1 MAVLADPRDII
12 EVLSGMSD
20 LLKTLTDGG
29 ISIAGI
35 KKFFQKLYKKIVAW
49 IRFTI
54 WVEIAFIIVFLFHC
68 AKPDGGRGTCILA
81 EDSGIDNVK
90 TINMKEFFASGA
102 TPNENNYSS
111 GGQRT
116 NWFDTG
122 FITDGKPLI
131 VYASGE
137 YFPWG
142 KKQTERITGY
152 HTGIAKVEDGEF
164 ETKVQIT
171 DDYQECEFNT
181 DIKFQNDDSE
191 IMRIVYANQLTRYTG
206 QNKNN
211 REGGYSYAL
220 AQLGSQSD
228 CIVGNNCFGSNIVKT
243 DGIAQV
249 DYPTGCVLK
258 NGAGIY
264 MRIGGPDVKYAYHI
278 KNTYVPLLE
287 KECLLGDDGLCEWK
301 YKDKTN
307 LGSVNVAQ
315 VPFGLPIQIYNQEA
329 TNFTIF
335 EDIRSN
341 LIKNLT
347 PITKYQWKEKQLT
360 YKFTTLERVP
370 NKSKSCEKEGLTD
383 TTKYQTLNDVCYQ
396 TITKEMTNDELLNHS
411 CQEFSTD
418 LLHPDELCPPPK
430 DKRIW
435 IKPADTFYEDD
446 EGIITLLFA
455 SGAKNTNSQKAV
467 SYAKNGFQLSWIQ
480 TVLYTIIE
488 PLWGEQLETEPTINL
503 INRENSDSD
512 GTIEICHK
520 KGKTLFYSKYKGN
533 YIIKTAKYAT
543 TGMIMQMSDTSQPTV
558 SLYDIFYSS
567 KIEGKKDCL
576 TLKARDANHVPDY
589 HNVNHKMHDGVATWL
604 IQIDN
609 IQDGLFFQIR
619 DNIMKSGHFQMV
631 RIMIAV
637 WFVFSFGIG
646 FLNKKKIITFFGES
660 SILHDWKHF
669 LICMWMTDYKNYALI
684 DEMLWPALFH
694 GAESLATILFEAGS
708 DVFGSSLNPDN
719 PYEYFNNIINMVT
732 SKELIFKL
740 MSIGTNFDGVVFSLF
755 FLYFP
760 MCFLTCVELFKA
772 VMIPISMVC
781 LTVFGVGQVMM
792 LMPVYALASFF
803 KSQKDVL
810 KKTMKQ
816 LMQEFV
822 HFALE
827 LGFFGIFI
835 GIVYGKFLKSI
846 DIKICWDKQIE
857 YKLFYIF
864 PLTFENW
871 LIKDNHQ
878 SLKGMW
884 SLTKTM
890 AGCWGLS
897 FIAQY
902 ACQVAT
908 MLADKLCKS
917 GGLGLGLRQASVY
930 GNMAGNL
937 LNKAIKIS
945 TSIAATAVDLSGT
958 GIKGLLGFGG
968 VGSKAID
975 DLTQG
980 IKEIS
985 GTLREGVPN
994 LQNDIKTIYGLQ
1006 DTKQNSSDNKSNENK
1021 ETPSSNKNQDGGA
1034 IGRNNEGDKESSSSN
1049 KNQDGGAIGRNNE
1062 DINSES
1068 RAHSAIEDAKK
1079 TLGMN
1084 IDKKTK
1090 NGNHGDIL
1098 GNNILDPRKRK
1109 PARSHNNGINNNMLE
1124 QYKKSL
1130 EEKQDEK
1137 KKQDEEISRGAGM
1150 QSGFE
1155 GLKTNE
1161 DAGLK
1166 DNKDAG
1172 LKDNKDAGL
1181 KNAIA
1186 GNEKNNE
1193 EELKK
1198 QEEKK
1203 EKEEAERKAKEEK
1216 LKQQQEAIEE
1226 IEKQKKL
1233 QQEAEEKAK
1242 QEAIKKEQ
1250 ENTERLERMKKEAEE
1265 QRQREEKERIERAQ
1279 KEEEEKRQAELAK
1292 QKAEEEKAHQEMVM
1306 KAAQKLERKPQPA
1319 QQQSSRKQSQWG
1331 YVQDKWS
1338 ALSSGKSVWQKRD
1351 LKTHYLDSKRVWHKK
1366 K

>member
-1 MAVLADPRDII
+1 MAILADPRDII

-29 ISIAGI
+29 ISVANI
-35 KKFFQKLYKKIVAW
+35 KKFFQKLVKKLIAW

-142 KKQTERITGY
+142 KKQTEKITGY

-228 CIVGNNCFGSNIVKT
+228 CIVGNNCFGSNIVQT
-243 DGIAQV
+243 DGVAQV

-301 YKDKTN
+301 YKDKTT

-347 PITKYQWKEKQLT
+347 PITKYQWKEKQLA
-360 YKFTTLERVP
+360 YKFTTLEKVAG
-370 NKSKSCEKEGLTD
+370 KVGSCEKNNLTD
-383 TTKYQTLNDVCYQ
+383 TTKYQTINDVCYQ

-430 DKRIW
+430 EKRIW

-455 SGAKNTNSQKAV
+455 SGAKNTNSQKSV

-480 TVLYTIIE
+480 NVLYTIIE
-488 PLWGEQLETEPTINL
+488 PVWGEQLETEPTINL

-543 TGMIMQMSDTSQPTV
+543 TGMIMQMSDTSQSTV

-589 HNVNHKMHDGVATWL
+589 HNVNQKMHDGVATWL

-619 DNIMKSGHFQMV
+619 DKLMTSGYFQMA

-646 FLNKKKIITFFGES
+646 FLNKKKIITFWGES
-660 SILHDWKHF
+660 NILHDWKHF
-669 LICMWMTDYKNYALI
+669 LICMWATDYNNYALI

-740 MSIGTNFDGVVFSLF
+740 MSIGTNFDGVVFTLF

-760 MCFLTCVELFKA
+760 ICFLTCVELFKA

-857 YKLFYIF
+857 DYKLFYIF

-902 ACQVAT
+902 ACQIAT

-930 GNMAGNL
+930 GNIAGNL
-937 LNKAIKIS
+937 LNRGIKIAS
-945 TSIAATAVDLSGT
+945 YIAGTAVDLIGT
-958 GIKGLLGFGG
+958 GIKAAFGG
-968 VGSKAID
+968 EGGGKEALNDLKKGVEEIAGEMRGGID
-975 DLTQG
+975 DVKKG
-980 IKEIS
+980 INDIDNMKPDGTIEKKNNNNNNSTVSIDNNKNSNPSTPNQIS
-985 GTLREGVPN
+985 GFN
-994 LQNDIKTIYGLQ
+994 FNDNNTNMTILEAQRLLNILIQQKGNNTNMKKPPAIKIANNSYNQKNSILSKN
-1006 DTKQNSSDNKSNENK
+1006 KQQLEEKK
-1021 ETPSSNKNQDGGA
+1021 KPLPPGGA
-1034 IGRNNEGDKESSSSN
+1034 IPT
-1049 KNQDGGAIGRNNE
+1049 GGAGE
-1062 DINSES
+1062 QIN
-1068 RAHSAIEDAKK
+1068 
-1079 TLGMN
+1079 
-1084 IDKKTK
+1084 
-1090 NGNHGDIL
+1090 
-1098 GNNILDPRKRK
+1098 
-1109 PARSHNNGINNNMLE
+1109 
-1124 QYKKSL
+1124 
-1130 EEKQDEK
+1130 
-1137 KKQDEEISRGAGM
+1137 RGAGM
-1150 QSGFE
+1150 QSEFE
-1155 GLKTNE
+1155 GLKTNENAGLKTNE

-1166 DNKDAG
+1166 TNE
-1172 LKDNKDAGL
+1172 DAGL

-1193 EELKK
+1193 EEVKK

-1203 EKEEAERKAKEEK
+1203 AKEEAERKAKEEK
-1216 LKQQQEAIEE
+1216 LKQQQKAIEE

-1292 QKAEEEKAHQEMVM
+1292 QQEEEEKHRKELAM

-1319 QQQSSRKQSQWG
+1319 QQQQTSREQSQWG